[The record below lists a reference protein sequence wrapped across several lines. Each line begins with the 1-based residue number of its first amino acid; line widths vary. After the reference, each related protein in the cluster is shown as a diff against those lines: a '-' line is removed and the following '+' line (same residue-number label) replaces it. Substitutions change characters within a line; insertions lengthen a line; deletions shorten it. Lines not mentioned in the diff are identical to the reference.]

1 MGTHERWTR
10 LLEILGDKGR
20 IGVVEAAELLEVST
34 ATVRRDMEELARQQ
48 LLTRATRPRGRRT
61 RSSVSPGRRPA

>member
-20 IGVVEAAELLEVST
+20 IQVAEAAEMLDVST
-34 ATVRRDMEELARQQ
+34 ATVR
-48 LLTRATRPRGRRT
+48 
-61 RSSVSPGRRPA
+61 